1 MLLCII
7 TRIKVVVVAET
18 LAHVVELEF
27 LPGFRLGEFSLAPV
41 TTLGTV
47 DNLVAS
53 DVVLHD
59 SCLPVL
65 VHETVPSLAD
75 HLTLQ
80 REKYILRRV
89 HLSKIEVW

>member
-7 TRIKVVVVAET
+7 TRIEVVVVAET
-18 LAHVVELEF
+18 LAHVVKLEF
-27 LPGFRLGEFSLAPV
+27 LPGFRLREFSLAPV
-41 TTLGTV
+41 ATLGTV

-65 VHETVPSLAD
+65 VHEAVSSLAD

-89 HLSKIEVW
+89 ICLK